1 MNNLTDLAWVSLQT
15 GKTEF
20 TEGVHTFNGCKV
32 TILKREDPYGFVN
45 GNCRNTTMSARYWG
59 VIDFPNGNENTSQ
72 KKEVEQLQEP
82 QDSQL
87 RPKELSTNNKA
98 RNTFCHIINI
108 FHISTKGIG

>member
-59 VIDFPNGNENTSQ
+59 AIDFPNGTEKYFAEERGGAIARATGFAV
-72 KKEVEQLQEP
+72 KTEKALYKQLGDKYVLPYQ
-82 QDSQL
+82 
-87 RPKELSTNNKA
+87 R
-98 RNTFCHIINI
+98 
-108 FHISTKGIG
+108 